1 MREGPAARRAA
12 GAAMLAAIVVFAL
25 LWPVLA
31 PDAMTTSDYLA
42 ADLPPST
49 AHPMG
54 TDALGRDLSVLVARA
69 LRVSLAVAA
78 GSAVLAG
85 LLGVVV

>member
-1 MREGPAARRAA
+1 MREGPAARRVA
-12 GAAMLAAIVVFAL
+12 GATMLAAIVVFAL

-49 AHPMG
+49 CLLY
-54 TDALGRDLSVLVARA
+54 TSDAADE
-69 LRVSLAVAA
+69 
-78 GSAVLAG
+78 
-85 LLGVVV
+85 